1 MVALIMPKSWLADLK
16 ARLASPTDPPSQS
29 DHHLGIL
36 AFEAAATMARLE
48 SIHNSLASPHILQL
62 RSDMRSQAIS
72 YLISPDQPYLLRLAC
87 ADILSDLDRAA
98 DAVSRLSF
106 RCRSAFPRAFSTT
119 YSDAKNGSLMS
130 LVEEFS
136 LKNGSDKRIRK
147 MDKQVAAAARLYSE
161 MDTLNDLEASERKMD
176 EWKKHSGP
184 IPMQQQQNAA
194 AAVDNGSDLLR
205 RELRAQRQRVAKLMD
220 ESLWQVSF
228 DKAVSMMAKAALS
241 ILYRICLIFSQFV
254 HGLPP
259 VYYNMYDS
267 LYSYTPSPNRKA
279 KAKAKSS
286 SGPMAMDSPKP
297 PIYETAVR
305 HSAPLFMRKDDK
317 SKPLEKLVRCMVP
330 PPSTVG
336 SAGMALRYA
345 NVILAADK
353 LLAMR
358 SGDPQ
363 PSDQGDDGDEE
374 DEWGTREEL
383 YEMLPV
389 GVRAAVKAKL
399 KECWK
404 KDVHAI
410 ADRGVADGWG
420 QVIKGLL
427 SWLGPMARDTE
438 RWHEERN
445 LDRMQR
451 FATGPRTLMLKTLHF
466 ADLEK
471 TEAAMVEVLV
481 GLSCMCWYHEQHQ
494 RPLSRSIQ
502 I

>member
-1 MVALIMPKSWLADLK
+1 MPKSWLADLK
-16 ARLASPTDPPSQS
+16 VHLGSGIDTASD
-29 DHHLGIL
+29 DHLGIL
-36 AFEAAATMARLE
+36 AFEAAATMARLI
-48 SIHNSLASPHILQL
+48 SIHNSLASPQIRQL
-62 RSDMRSQAIS
+62 RSDMRSEGIS
-72 YLISPDQPYLLRLAC
+72 YLISSDQAYLLRLAC
-87 ADILSDLDRAA
+87 AEILSDLDRAA
-98 DAVSRLSF
+98 DAVSRLSV
-106 RCRSAFPRAFSTT
+106 RCHSAFPRAFSRT
-119 YSDAKNGSLMS
+119 YPDAKNGSLMS
-130 LVEEFS
+130 LVEEFG
-136 LKNGSDKRIRK
+136 LTKGSEKRIRK
-147 MDKQVAAAARLYSE
+147 MDKQVATAARLYGE

-176 EWKKHSGP
+176 DWKKHSGP
-184 IPMQQQQNAA
+184 IPMQQQENTG
-194 AAVDNGSDLLR
+194 AAVDRSDLFR
-205 RELRAQRQRVAKLMD
+205 RELRAQRQRVCKLMD

-228 DKAVSMMAKAALS
+228 DKAVSMMAKSALL

-267 LYSYTPSPNRKA
+267 LYSYTPKA
-279 KAKAKSS
+279 KTKAKSS
-286 SGPMAMDSPKP
+286 SGPLDSPKP
-297 PIYETAVR
+297 TMYETAVR
-305 HSAPLFMRKDDK
+305 HSAPIFMRKDDK

-345 NVILAADK
+345 NVILAAEK

-363 PSDQGDDGDEE
+363 PSDQGEDGDEE

-399 KECWK
+399 KDCWK
-404 KDVHAI
+404 KDVHAV

-451 FATGPRTLMLKTLHF
+451 FATDPRMLMLKTLHF

-494 RPLSRSIQ
+494 RPLSQSIHESV
-502 I
+502 IP

>member
-16 ARLASPTDPPSQS
+16 ARLASPITIDPPS

-36 AFEAAATMARLE
+36 AFEAAATMARLI
-48 SIHNSLASPHILQL
+48 SIHNSLASPHLRHL

-98 DAVSRLSF
+98 DAVSRLSL
-106 RCRSAFPRAFSTT
+106 RCSSPFPRAFSRT
-119 YSDAKNGSLMS
+119 YPDAKNGSLMT

-136 LKNGSDKRIRK
+136 LTKGSEKRIRK
-147 MDKQVAAAARLYSE
+147 MDKQVATAARLYSE

-184 IPMQQQQNAA
+184 IPMQQQQNTA
-194 AAVDNGSDLLR
+194 AAVDNRSDLLR
-205 RELRAQRQRVAKLMD
+205 RELRAQRQRVCKLMG

-228 DKAVSMMAKAALS
+228 DKAVSMMAKSALS
-241 ILYRICLIFSQFV
+241 ILYRICLVFSQFV

-267 LYSYTPSPNRKA
+267 LYSYTPKA
-279 KAKAKSS
+279 KTKAKSS
-286 SGPMAMDSPKP
+286 SGPMDSPKP
-297 PIYETAVR
+297 AMYETAVR

-317 SKPLEKLVRCMVP
+317 SKPQEKLVRCMVP

-358 SGDPQ
+358 SGDPHPQ
-363 PSDQGDDGDEE
+363 LSDQGEDGDEE

-404 KDVHAI
+404 KDVHAV

-481 GLSCMCWYHEQHQ
+481 GLSCMCWYHEQRQ
-494 RPLSRSIQ
+494 RPLSRSIHESF
-502 I
+502 IP